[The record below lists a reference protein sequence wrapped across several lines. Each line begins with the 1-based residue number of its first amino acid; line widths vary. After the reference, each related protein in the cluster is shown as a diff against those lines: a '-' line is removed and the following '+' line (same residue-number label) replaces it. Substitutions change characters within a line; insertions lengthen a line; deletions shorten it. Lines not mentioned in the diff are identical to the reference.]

1 MHYLSLFTP
10 SIPLPHHTV
19 RSSMYIYNYK
29 KLYLLAR
36 IYITA
41 AEQAWRLRWQGEYDE
56 AMRQRP
62 RRHKEAADEPLF
74 TEDAV
79 RRHEGLY
86 KAESSVLVQARTGK
100 IGLRDLFQRHVPEVV
115 TPLCSCSRTECETAE
130 HLVLWCDNVSEQ
142 QRTWLQERA
151 QPLYTSSDFAAAL
164 QCPKRA
170 KLITRWI
177 LGTGRLQEYRLAV
190 EIIND
195 KRQKGGAR
203 PHRCGRGAAVQQ
215 DN

>member
-1 MHYLSLFTP
+1 LAAWAAQWAPEDTSLE
-10 SIPLPHHTV
+10 
-19 RSSMYIYNYK
+19 
-29 KLYLLAR
+29 A
-36 IYITA
+36 A
-41 AEQAWRLRWQGEYDE
+41 AEQAWRLRWQAEYDE

-74 TEDAV
+74 TEDTV

-100 IGLRDLFQRHVPEVV
+100 IELWDFLFQRRVPEVV
-115 TPLCSCSRTECETAE
+115 TPLCSCSRTERETAK
-130 HLVLWCDNVSEQ
+130 HLVLRCDNVSEQ

-151 QPLYTSSDFAAAL
+151 QPLCTSSDFAAAL

-177 LGTGRLQEYRLAV
+177 LGTGRLREYRLAV
-190 EIIND
+190 EVMND
-195 KRQKGGAR
+195 ERQRGGAR
-203 PHRCGRGAAVQQ
+203 PRRCGRGTAVQQ